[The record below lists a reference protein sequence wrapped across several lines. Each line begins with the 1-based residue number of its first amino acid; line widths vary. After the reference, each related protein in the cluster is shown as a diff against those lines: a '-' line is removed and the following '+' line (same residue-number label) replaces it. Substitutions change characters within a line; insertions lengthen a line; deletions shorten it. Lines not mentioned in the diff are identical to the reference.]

1 MYQPKTSTK
10 IRKYA
15 NKCEYF
21 SLTKLDKLQYKS

>member
-10 IRKYA
+10 VGKYV
-15 NKCEYF
+15 NKYEYF